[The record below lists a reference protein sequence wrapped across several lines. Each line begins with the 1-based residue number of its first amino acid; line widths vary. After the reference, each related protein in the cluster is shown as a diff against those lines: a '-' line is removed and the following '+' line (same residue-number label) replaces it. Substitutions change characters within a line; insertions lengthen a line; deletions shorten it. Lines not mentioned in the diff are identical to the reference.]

1 MSHFPSIVSG
11 DPLVLSHLGSTPT
24 SPTGEA
30 LVPTKAALE
39 MRRKLLPESI
49 LQVEKSHLDS
59 ILQITVSSKMELLCD
74 SICIISGFPFILL
87 PYSPDAIWMPP
98 LIYDKSIK
106 KPLKSGFSQRH
117 LWRLLGLPS
126 AEPLH
131 SAWTQHSSPCPCE
144 APPPELGNEAPQP
157 LGGRQLAGRIR
168 SYFLNHLK
176 KVQFLLFG

>member
-1 MSHFPSIVSG
+1 M
-11 DPLVLSHLGSTPT
+11 LSHLGSTPT

-49 LQVEKSHLDS
+49 LQVEKSHPDS

-117 LWRLLGLPS
+117 LWRLLGLPL
-126 AEPLH
+126 AEPPH

-168 SYFLNHLK
+168 SCFLNHLK